1 MLITRNAFKLFYN
14 ALVQKMKDFKG
25 NWNQNDPT
33 AHDYIKN
40 RPFYNEKLLEINW
53 DGIVNSEFF
62 TATIGEDFLLHYY
75 KVSDQF
81 YSSTEFIGAVV
92 DVSGVEENGLSSV
105 LAPSFYITSDM
116 TTTRSD
122 GVVVVQNGL
131 ALVISAPSAVTND
144 SYSIPSAGTYILHA
158 KAEDIS
164 VILGVSASSN
174 IYASKIVKEN
184 IVKIDKKYLPD
195 LPDMD
200 YVSYE
205 KWQDLTEDQMLMA
218 RENIG
223 AGTSD
228 FSGDYRDLKNQPT
241 IYQYVVRY
249 DATQS
254 LTDDDKSKAR
264 NNIDA
269 ISRDEALSV
278 TIEQTLT
285 DRQKKLARDNI
296 GASDFDGSFES
307 LTDAPNVMT
316 LDTEQNVPNRK
327 VLNFGQD
334 QSVDGTMTGLEI
346 NTCMWKDTDG
356 EMNYH
361 TLLGNGT
368 IKMSRT
374 YADGTSQE
382 MMLSPGIIATGMDTI
397 QFQRHHALSGQSVR
411 IVNLLSPVDYHDAAT
426 KGYVD
431 DIVGDIDTMELIT
444 VADIDNICGQDIQY
458 VNISEGAF

>member
-40 RPFYNEKLLEINW
+40 RPFYSEGYAEITIVPTTTIVANSDNSENVISYSPIIPFEDGQIYSVTW
-53 DGIVNSEFF
+53 NNVNYECTAVEIDGIVGIGNFGFFGNSDTGEPFIISIDEYEFGGAYIF
-62 TATIGEDFLLHYY
+62 SLYAGEHT
-75 KVSDQF
+75 VS
-81 YSSTEFIGAVV
+81 
-92 DVSGVEENGLSSV
+92 
-105 LAPSFYITSDM
+105 
-116 TTTRSD
+116 
-122 GVVVVQNGL
+122 VVQ
-131 ALVISAPSAVTND
+131 T
-144 SYSIPSAGTYILHA
+144 
-158 KAEDIS
+158 
-164 VILGVSASSN
+164 
-174 IYASKIVKEN
+174 KEN
-184 IVKIDKKYLPD
+184 VVKIDKKYLPD

-205 KWQDLTEDQMLMA
+205 KWQDLAEDQMAMA

-223 AGTSD
+223 AGTSN

-249 DATQS
+249 DANQS

-269 ISRDEALSV
+269 ISMDEAVSV
-278 TIEQTLT
+278 TVQQNLT
-285 DRQKKLARDNI
+285 DRQKELARANI
-296 GASDFDGSFES
+296 GASDFDGHFES
-307 LTDAPNVMT
+307 LIDAPNFMT
-316 LDTEQNVPNRK
+316 LDTAQNVPNRK
-327 VLNFGQD
+327 VLNFGQN

-361 TLLGNGT
+361 TLLGNGA

-411 IVNLLSPVDYHDAAT
+411 IVNLLDPVDYNDAAT

-431 DIVGDIDTMELIT
+431 E
-444 VADIDNICGQDIQY
+444 A
-458 VNISEGAF
+458 ISEQIESEMTNFVKVTEDEINALFQ